1 MERLS
6 ERQLVSSIMQIAYK
20 AALLAPSDSAYVML
34 KMQEAEL
41 RLKLKQV
48 REPSIDL

>member
-1 MERLS
+1 MKAPS

-41 RLKLKQV
+41 RLQLKRI